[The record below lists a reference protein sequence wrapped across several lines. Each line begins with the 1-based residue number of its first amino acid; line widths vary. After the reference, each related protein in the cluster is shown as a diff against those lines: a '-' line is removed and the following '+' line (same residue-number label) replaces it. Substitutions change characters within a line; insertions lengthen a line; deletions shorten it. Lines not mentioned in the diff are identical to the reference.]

1 MVPKFYPPSLTTCHH
16 QVCSTLVTSVRFKS
30 AGLLYQQALSTGMKP
45 ANVEYESPSTANVG
59 FTWAIVGNA
68 TQANNKNNSLKF
80 FTTNYINEFL

>member
-1 MVPKFYPPSLTTCHH
+1 
-16 QVCSTLVTSVRFKS
+16 
-30 AGLLYQQALSTGMKP
+30 MKP